1 MARRQLTDLHIQP
14 IDACFRFV
22 PIDMDTSA
30 TECGARGTTE
40 VEFTPPFG
48 VNYRRQDGAMITV
61 AGVVI
66 MRQRPRTA
74 KGFMFVTIEDETGCL
89 QCVVRPK
96 IYEQYYDTLILP
108 SIIFRGQ
115 LQATVGWR
123 GIVVHEAWP
132 LEGVF
137 GGYS

>member
-1 MARRQLTDLHIQP
+1 
-14 IDACFRFV
+14 
-22 PIDMDTSA
+22 
-30 TECGARGTTE
+30 
-40 VEFTPPFG
+40 
-48 VNYRRQDGAMITV
+48 
-61 AGVVI
+61 
-66 MRQRPRTA
+66 
-74 KGFMFVTIEDETGCL
+74 FMFITLEDETGFL

-96 IYEQYYDTLILP
+96 LYEQYYDTLIQP

-137 GGYS
+137 GGYSGFPSASGGQDHLDDGADTVAAGSAFGDSAAAATDDSDTIRKVG